1 MELSRVKEMDKGEE
15 NMGISVISYQVTEIL
30 KIQNIE
36 K

>member
-1 MELSRVKEMDKGEE
+1 MELSRGKEMDKGEE
-15 NMGISVISYQVTEIL
+15 NMDISVISYQVTEIL